1 MTMPE
6 FDVNV
11 SETRLYCVP
20 VEAASAKEA
29 RDVAV
34 QKLSEAANPGFMF
47 GGKLEGRAIGEVK
60 PKRLA
65 FAYYTIKPAVE
76 TDGETVSF
84 LGNVEY
90 VVELGSKAYTPRG
103 ARAEA
108 LGYMEQYGGKLIWTI
123 YGIDEAG
130 MDHAIG
136 DFETF
141 DIALDVLNAILAPLA
156 KARELI
162 AKNRQIPFDDPA
174 GKAEGQLEDV
184 INQSTNN
191 VRL

>member
-1 MTMPE
+1 MPD
-6 FDVNV
+6 FTVNL
-11 SETRLYCVP
+11 SETRLYCVH
-20 VEAASAKEA
+20 VEAASTEEA
-29 RDVAV
+29 RAAAV
-34 QKLSEAANPGFMF
+34 QKLSEAANPSFFF
-47 GGKLEGRAIGEVK
+47 GGELEDRTVREIK
-60 PKRLA
+60 PTRLT

-84 LGNVEY
+84 LGRPAY
-90 VVELGSKAYTPRG
+90 VSELDSSAYTPEG

-108 LGYMEQYGGKLIWTI
+108 VGYLEQYGGKLIWTI

-130 MDHAIG
+130 MEHAIS
-136 DFETF
+136 DLETF

-156 KARELI
+156 KARDLLAEG
-162 AKNRQIPFDDPA
+162 KQIPSGAPA
-174 GKAEGQLEDV
+174 GKAEAVLEDV